1 MAIMLWR
8 TYTGAMHPVGGLGIS
23 TLVLV
28 VLFPVVQPWYP
39 LWAIVPLAAWATRP
53 ATRAGLA
60 AYSAVLCFVV
70 LPTGTGMIPHAV
82 LTVYLLAAAGFAAL
96 AAVGWGALRHGAVT
110 LDHATPPR
118 SGEDRRA
125 PEITAPKATLTSH
138 E

>member
-70 LPTGTGMIPHAV
+70 LPTGTGMIPTPSSPCTF
-82 LTVYLLAAAGFAAL
+82 L
-96 AAVGWGALRHGAVT
+96 
-110 LDHATPPR
+110 PPR
-118 SGEDRRA
+118 GLPRLPPWGGVRCGMG
-125 PEITAPKATLTSH
+125 L
-138 E
+138 